1 MDRIDQLVSEWQAEA
16 PEFDVAA
23 MEIVGRVIVLGQFL
37 EARANALLKPL
48 GLSYTDFDV
57 LATLMRSGKPYA
69 LTPTALRRSVLIT
82 SGAMTAALDRLETGG
97 LIVREPNPDDR
108 RSLTARLTADG
119 RRLARKAARLRFA
132 DALESIAHLSA
143 ADRNRLAGLLSL
155 LLAAPPFVA
164 TASS

>member
-1 MDRIDQLVSEWQAEA
+1 M
-16 PEFDVAA
+16 
-23 MEIVGRVIVLGQFL
+23 LGQFL
-37 EARANALLKPL
+37 EARVNTLLKPI

-108 RSLTARLTADG
+108 RSLTARLTKDG

-132 DALESIAHLSA
+132 DAAESIAQLSA
-143 ADRNRLAGLLSL
+143 VDRTQLASLLRL
-155 LLAAPPFVA
+155 LLAEPALDETGSGVL
-164 TASS
+164 SG

>member
-1 MDRIDQLVSEWQAEA
+1 MDRIDKLVNEWQAEE
-16 PEFDVAA
+16 PDFDVTA

-37 EARANALLKPL
+37 EARANALLKPI

-57 LATLMRSGKPYA
+57 LATLKRSGRPYA

-82 SGAMTAALDRLETGG
+82 SGAMTAALDRLEAGG

-119 RRLARKAARLRFA
+119 RRLTRKAARLRFA
-132 DALESIAHLSA
+132 DAAESIAQLST
-143 ADRNRLAGLLSL
+143 ADRTQLAALLRL
-155 LLAAPPFVA
+155 LLAEPALDE
-164 TASS
+164 TGSY

>member
-1 MDRIDQLVSEWQAEA
+1 MDRIDKLVSEWQAEA
-16 PEFDVAA
+16 PEFDVTA
-23 MEIVGRVIVLGQFL
+23 MEIVGRVIVLGQLL
-37 EARANALLKPL
+37 EARANTLLKPL

-57 LATLMRSGKPYA
+57 LATLMRTGRPYA

-119 RRLARKAARLRFA
+119 RRLVRKAARVRFA
-132 DALESIAHLSA
+132 DAVESIEQLSA
-143 ADRNRLAGLLSL
+143 PDRTRLAALLRL
-155 LLAAPPFVA
+155 LLTEPALDE
-164 TASS
+164 TGSY

>member
-1 MDRIDQLVSEWQAEA
+1 MDRIDRLVSEWQAEA
-16 PEFDVAA
+16 PEFDVTA
-23 MEIVGRVIVLGQFL
+23 MEIVGRVIVLGQLL
-37 EARANALLKPL
+37 EARTNAVLKPI

-82 SGAMTAALDRLETGG
+82 SGAMTAALDRLEGGG

-132 DALESIAHLSA
+132 DAAESITGLSA
-143 ADRNRLAGLLSL
+143 AEQVRLAALLRWL
-155 LLAAPPFVA
+155 VA
-164 TASS
+164 DPELEEAASS